1 MEKMLERAVLF
12 AYRRAMA
19 LGADEIEAFETALDI
34 VFDARPDIEDDAG
47 RSLVTTII
55 RAASDAEQPP
65 VKLAPRI
72 QSRNCATIDRS
83 SRNRR
88 ISRSRVA

>member
-1 MEKMLERAVLF
+1 
-12 AYRRAMA
+12 
-19 LGADEIEAFETALDI
+19 
-34 VFDARPDIEDDAG
+34 
-47 RSLVTTII
+47 VTTII